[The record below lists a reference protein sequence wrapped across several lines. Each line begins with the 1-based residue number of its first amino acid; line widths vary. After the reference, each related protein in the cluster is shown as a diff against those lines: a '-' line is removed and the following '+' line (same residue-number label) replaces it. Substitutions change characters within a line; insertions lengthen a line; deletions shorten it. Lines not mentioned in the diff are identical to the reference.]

1 MCDESGAVYQQ
12 NNNVEA
18 VSSSLHEFLKVDIQ
32 DRAVPLSSKEERSS
46 QKVEGDSGG
55 GGGRVG
61 EYGDDGGLLAWLI
74 CPLVTH
80 ITDDSLGWHQKIM
93 TSNGSDTNKRN

>member
-32 DRAVPLSSKEERSS
+32 DRVVPLSSEEERSS

-80 ITDDSLGWHQKIM
+80 DSLGWHQKIM
-93 TSNGSDTNKRN
+93 TLNGGE

>member
-12 NNNVEA
+12 NNNVEVEA

-32 DRAVPLSSKEERSS
+32 DRAVPLSSEEERSS

-80 ITDDSLGWHQKIM
+80 DSLGWHQKIM
-93 TSNGSDTNKRN
+93 TLNGGE